1 MIETGNNPTSN
12 GQDSRALAFVKARL
26 GAYGVVEY
34 PGTLPQTLDEA
45 YAIQSDAISAYPDHV
60 CGWKVGRI
68 TGDAEVQYQVDRLVG
83 PVFQRVNHD
92 NTSGVI
98 DMPVFAEGFT
108 AIEGEVT
115 AVISKDAPADKTSY
129 SFDEALDYIQAL
141 YFGVEVASS
150 PFPGINDFGP
160 LVTISDF
167 GNNYGLILG
176 DVIPGWE
183 KFELSDWVFETV
195 INGES
200 VGKAAPTALPG
211 GPVESVRYLLENTTR
226 RGLPLKAGMRI
237 LTGAVTG
244 VHQAYV
250 GDQAY
255 VTLGDQKI
263 SVSLSALTV

>member
-1 MIETGNNPTSN
+1 MIQTGNNLTPN
-12 GQDSRALAFVKARL
+12 GQDGRALAFVKARL
-26 GAYGVVEY
+26 GAYGVTEY
-34 PGTLPQTLDEA
+34 PGTLPKTLDEA
-45 YAIQSDAISAYPDHV
+45 YAIQSDAISAYPDTV

-68 TGDAEVQYQVDRLVG
+68 TGDAEVQYKVDRLVG
-83 PVFQRVNHD
+83 PVFERVNRD
-92 NTSGVI
+92 NVRGTI
-98 DMPVFAEGFT
+98 DMPVFEDGFT

-115 AVISKDAPADKTSY
+115 AIIGKDAPADKTSY
-129 SFDEALDYIQAL
+129 TAEEALDYIKAL
-141 YFGVEVASS
+141 HFGVEVASS

-176 DVIPGWE
+176 DVISGWE
-183 KFELSDWVFETV
+183 KFELADWVFETV

-211 GPVESVRYLLENTTR
+211 GPVESVRYLLENTAR

-250 GDQAY
+250 GDEAY
-255 VTLGDQKI
+255 VTLGNQKI
-263 SVSLSALTV
+263 SVSLSALAV